1 MQGWIPADPDT
12 EHPPCPAMTWCHAP
26 RAHPDPELCVPC
38 LPLTSDPTLLGGLM
52 LCIWGQHGLP

>member
-1 MQGWIPADPDT
+1 M
-12 EHPPCPAMTWCHAP
+12 
-26 RAHPDPELCVPC
+26 HPDPELCVPC